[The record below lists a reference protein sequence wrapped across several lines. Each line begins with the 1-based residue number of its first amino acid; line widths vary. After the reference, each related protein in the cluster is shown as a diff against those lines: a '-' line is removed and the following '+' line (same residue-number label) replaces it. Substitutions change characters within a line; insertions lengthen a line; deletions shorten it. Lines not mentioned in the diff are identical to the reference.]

1 MDFVKII
8 DSIEKIFRYFLTGIA
23 FSFIYHLSIRSSLNI
38 PTFTSFDN
46 IIYLYILA
54 VGMTIYSIHRV
65 IYWSIIDFFI
75 LFLPG
80 WSPLSN
86 FRQGILPIKTRNPFK
101 YVSVLFKYY
110 RYYSEA
116 LGEFHKKMAKDK
128 NTNVT
133 NYLFYRLS
141 IIHFCLI
148 LSEITWLLY
157 PFSNDCSI
165 LVQNEHLIIPL
176 SIIIWVISFI
186 NYISSN
192 IASKRIYR

>member
-23 FSFIYHLSIRSSLNI
+23 FSFIYHLSISSSLNI
-38 PTFTSFDN
+38 PIFNSFDN

-65 IYWSIIDFFI
+65 IYWFFFDFI
-75 LFLPG
+75 LFLFG

-86 FRQGILPIKTRNPFK
+86 FREDKLHWKK
-101 YVSVLFKYY
+101 VY

-141 IIHFCLI
+141 IIHYGLI
-148 LSEITWLLY
+148 LSEITIVILCW
-157 PFSNDCSI
+157 FSNDCSI
-165 LVQNEHLIIPL
+165 LVQNKHLIIPL